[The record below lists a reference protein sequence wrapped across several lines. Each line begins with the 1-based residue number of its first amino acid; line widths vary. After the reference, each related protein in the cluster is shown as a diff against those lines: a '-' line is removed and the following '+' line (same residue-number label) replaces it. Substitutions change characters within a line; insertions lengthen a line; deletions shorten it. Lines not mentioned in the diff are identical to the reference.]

1 MSNLIIGNTSQLSY
15 YFPLEYDRISSRNI
29 DFKTIIDKKYDSI
42 YILFAEQRTFLN
54 EGESFFNEINV
65 NYTLSIID
73 NLKNYCN
80 RIVVYSTSELWN
92 NYEGEVSVSNNFD
105 YDYTPYIKSK
115 EILSNYLNE
124 NKEKYQNVHIVY
136 PFNFNSPFRKEG
148 FLFSKIFDSII
159 NCNKNIVGNLNFQ
172 RDLIHPSIVVRESLK
187 TTEDILIGSG
197 ELINIESFIK
207 ELFNLSFM
215 DFYEYI
221 SFENSFNLKNR
232 RKNYFSKQKY
242 SNYTELL
249 NLTFNDIKKNKFS

>member
-1 MSNLIIGNTSQLSY
+1 MNNLIIGNTSQLSH
-15 YFPLEYDRISSRNI
+15 YFPLDYDRISSRNI
-29 DFKTIIDKKYDSI
+29 DFKSIIKKKYDSV

-54 EGESFFNEINV
+54 EEETFFKKINV
-65 NYTLSIID
+65 DYTLNVID
-73 NLKNYCN
+73 NLKDYCN

-92 NYEGEVSVSNNFD
+92 NYDGEVSISDRFN

-115 EILSNYLNE
+115 EILSNYLNG
-124 NKEKYQNVHIVY
+124 NKNKYSNVHIVY

-159 NCNKNIVGNLNFQ
+159 NGNKNIVGNLDFQ
-172 RDLIHPSIVVRESLK
+172 RDLIHPLIIVNESLNIN
-187 TTEDILIGSG
+187 EDVLIGGG
-197 ELINIESFIK
+197 ELVNVELFIK

-215 DFYEYI
+215 DFYDYI

-232 RKNYFSKQKY
+232 RKNYFSKKKY